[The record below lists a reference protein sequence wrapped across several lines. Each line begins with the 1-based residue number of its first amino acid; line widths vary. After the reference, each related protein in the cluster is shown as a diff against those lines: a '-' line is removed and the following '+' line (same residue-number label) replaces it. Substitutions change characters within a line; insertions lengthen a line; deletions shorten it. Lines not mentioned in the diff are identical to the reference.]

1 MGYTTQGIRNIALV
15 GSAGGGKT
23 LLLEALLLE
32 AGAIR
37 NKGNLQRGATVSDFD
52 PQEKRLQHS
61 LDPAICGFDFDT
73 THLNLI
79 DTPGYPDFLG
89 RTLSVLEAVEA
100 VAIVVS
106 AAGGVDTLTRRLM
119 EFARER
125 ELCRLIVVNKIDRAD
140 ARAADLLEELRGAF
154 GPECLP
160 LDLPAGEG
168 TAVVDCFFCPDGEPR
183 PDADRSDGASH
194 SAAASR
200 SNGASGS
207 ATTARP
213 DATTRST
220 SASSPDGTSRRE
232 TDFSSVPAAHTQ
244 IVDQVVELDEDL
256 MALYLEQGAELS
268 PEQLHDPFERALR
281 EGHLIPVCFVSAE
294 TGAGVPELLRIFSRL
309 MPNPTE
315 GNAPPFFKGEGAGA
329 RPVQV
334 KPDADKHVVAHV
346 FKTSIDP
353 YVGKLGM
360 VRVHQGTIRQG
371 SQLFVGDARKPIKI
385 AHILKLMGKDTVE
398 MARAIPG
405 DICAIPKIDELH
417 LDAVLH
423 DSHDEDHY
431 HLKPV
436 SFPPPMLGIAIEPER
451 RGDEQRLADTLHKLM
466 AEDPCVRIEHHPAV
480 NETVIYG
487 MGELHLRVLLERMTE
502 RYGVHIKTRPPSVP
516 YRETITRPAA
526 GHCRHKKQTGGAGQF
541 GEVFLRVEALARG
554 EGFEFVDEV
563 VGGAIPGQFIPAV
576 EKGVRQVL
584 SEGALAGFPL
594 QDLRVILYDG
604 KHHPV
609 DSKEV
614 AFASAGRKAFLE
626 AIQKASPIVLE
637 PVMRVEITAPSTSIG
652 GITGDLATR
661 RARISGN
668 NALPGQRATVEA
680 LVPLAEISEYQ
691 LRLKALTGG
700 EGAYAMELSHYD
712 PVPARRQQQLVQA
725 WRPRAEAD

>member
-15 GSAGGGKT
+15 GSAGTGKT
-23 LLLEALLLE
+23 LLLEALLLQ

-37 NKGNLQRGATVSDFD
+37 SKGNLQRGGTVSDFD

-61 LDPAICGFDFDT
+61 LDPAICSFDYNSS
-73 THLNLI
+73 HINVI

-100 VAIVVS
+100 MAVVVS
-106 AAGGVDTLTRRLM
+106 ATNGVDTLTRRLM
-119 EFARER
+119 DFARDR
-125 ELCRLIVVNKIDRAD
+125 ELCRLVVVNKIDSRD
-140 ARAADLLEELRGAF
+140 AHPEQVLHDLREAF
-154 GPECLP
+154 GSECLP
-160 LDLPAGEG
+160 LVLPAEG
-168 TAVVDCFFCPDGEPR
+168 GAAVVDCFFHPGGE
-183 PDADRSDGASH
+183 S
-194 SAAASR
+194 
-200 SNGASGS
+200 
-207 ATTARP
+207 
-213 DATTRST
+213 
-220 SASSPDGTSRRE
+220 
-232 TDFSSVPAAHTQ
+232 DFSSVEAAHTR

-256 MALYLEQGAELS
+256 MSVYLEQGAEIS
-268 PEQLHDPFERALR
+268 PEQLHNPFEQALR

-294 TGAGVPELLRIFSRL
+294 TGAGIPELLRIFDRL
-309 MPNPTE
+309 MPSPVE
-315 GNAPPFFKGEGAGA
+315 GNPPPFFKGEGASA
-329 RPVQV
+329 QRVQV
-334 KPDADKHVVAHV
+334 APDPDKHVIAHV

-353 YVGKLGM
+353 YVGKLA
-360 VRVHQGTIRQG
+360 VLRVHQGTLRQG
-371 SQLFVGDARKPIKI
+371 SQVFVGDGRKPVKI
-385 AHILKLMGKDTVE
+385 AHLMKLMGKDTAE
-398 MARAIPG
+398 IAHAIPG
-405 DICAIPKIDELH
+405 DICAVAKLEDLH

-436 SFPPPMLGIAIEPER
+436 TFPPPMLGVAIEPER

-502 RYGVHIKTRPPSVP
+502 RYGVHIKTHPPSVP
-516 YRETITRPAA
+516 YRETITRPAE

-541 GEVFLRVEALARG
+541 GEVFLRVEALDRG
-554 EGFEFVDEV
+554 AGFEFVDEV

-584 SEGALAGFPL
+584 SEGALAGFPM
-594 QDLRVILYDG
+594 QDLRVTVYDG

-626 AIQKASPIVLE
+626 AVQKANPIVLE
-637 PVMRVEITAPSTSIG
+637 PVMRLEITAPASSIG
-652 GITGDLATR
+652 DITGDLATR
-661 RARISGN
+661 RARINGN
-668 NALPGQRATVEA
+668 SALPGQRATVQA

-712 PVPARRQQQLVQA
+712 PVPPRRQQQLVQA
-725 WRPRAEAD
+725 WRPRSMPE

>member
-23 LLLEALLLE
+23 LLLEALLLQ

-37 NKGNLQRGATVSDFD
+37 GKGSLQRGGSV
-52 PQEKRLQHS
+52 PQHS
-61 LDPAICGFDFDT
+61 FDPAICCFDT
-73 THLNLI
+73 NSTHVNLI

-106 AAGGVDTLTRRLM
+106 AVNGVDTLTQRLM

-125 ELCRLIVVNKIDRAD
+125 GLCPLVVINKIDSPD
-140 ARAADLLEELRGAF
+140 ARPAAVLDDLRASF

-160 LDLPAGEG
+160 LNLPANQGE
-168 TAVVDCFFCPDGEPR
+168 AVVDCFFTP
-183 PDADRSDGASH
+183 
-194 SAAASR
+194 AAAETNGFAASAR
-200 SNGASGS
+200 TRAANTSNGGS
-207 ATTARP
+207 PATP
-213 DATTRST
+213 V
-220 SASSPDGTSRRE
+220 P
-232 TDFSSVPAAHTQ
+232 DFSSVSAAHTQ

-268 PEQLHDPFERALR
+268 PEQLHNPFERALR
-281 EGHLIPVCFVSAE
+281 EGHLVPVCFASAQ
-294 TGAGVPELLRIFSRL
+294 TGAGIPELLRIVEQL

-315 GNAPPFFKGEGAGA
+315 GNAPPFLKGEGDSAQ
-329 RPVQV
+329 RVNV
-334 KPDADKHVVAHV
+334 SPDPDKHVIAHV
-346 FKTSIDP
+346 FKTTIDP
-353 YVGKLGM
+353 YVGKLGIL
-360 VRVHQGTIRQG
+360 RVHQGTLRQG
-371 SQLFVGDARKPIKI
+371 SQLFVGDARKPVKV
-385 AHILKLMGKDTVE
+385 AHLLRLIGKETAE
-398 MARAIPG
+398 IPRAIPG
-405 DICAIPKIDELH
+405 DICAIPKIEELH

-423 DSHDEDHY
+423 DSHDEDQY

-436 SFPPPMLGIAIEPER
+436 TLPPPMLGIAIEPER
-451 RGDEQRLADTLHKLM
+451 RGDEQRLADTLHKL
-466 AEDPCVRIEHHPAV
+466 AEEDPCVRIEHHAAL

-487 MGELHLRVLLERMTE
+487 TGELHLRVLLERMTE
-502 RYGVHIKTRPPSVP
+502 RYGVHIKTHPPSVP
-516 YRETITRPAA
+516 YRETITRPAQ

-541 GEVFLRVEALARG
+541 GEVYLRVEALGRG
-554 EGFEFVDEV
+554 AGFEFVDDV

-584 SEGALAGFPL
+584 TEGALAGFPIE
-594 QDLRVILYDG
+594 DVRVTVYDG

-614 AFASAGRKAFLE
+614 AFTSAGRKAFLE
-626 AIQKASPIVLE
+626 ALQKASPIVLE
-637 PVMRVEITAPSTSIG
+637 PVMRVEITAPSSSIG
-652 GITGDLATR
+652 DITGDLATR
-661 RARISGN
+661 RARINGN
-668 NALPGQRATVEA
+668 TALPNHRATVQA

-725 WRPRAEAD
+725 WRPRADAD